1 MLSGMRAR
9 GPVAVVI
16 WIGLTTGCV
25 APVAPTA
32 VPASP
37 TIEPSLVATTSPASA
52 LRPRTVTIDVFPD
65 PPQAGHLL
73 VIAVGGMSPGERVS
87 ITVTPPGES
96 IPEARVSVDRIA
108 RFSLLLS
115 ETAVSWDIAVTSG
128 GVVIGSRTI
137 SVSAT
142 RASPLP
148 SSPLATRSSAPLP
161 PTTSPPLPP
170 GVRVAFDPLP
180 PGSTESHPD
189 HALAVGP
196 KSIAVVGN
204 SQIAVTQK
212 SGALV
217 DSMSVLQFF
226 DPVRLRG
233 EGVSDP
239 WMTFDPD
246 SGRFFYVA
254 DGSVGNGHT
263 TICAVGEC
271 VAHHLLAVSKSDD
284 PRSLSTA
291 DWYFYA
297 LDRTLLRTPSG
308 TVVTATWG
316 DYDHVVVGNEAVLI
330 KWPAYAFG
338 VASGAPGQSQG
349 VRVRLVQKSAL
360 IAGAPVNDWTD
371 LQLRDPRDGS
381 LWVAPVEPAIGS
393 GKGVAFYLLGMR
405 GCGVVVW
412 AIQDRPIAPE
422 PLTREVPAGG
432 SCGGLPAG
440 APQPG
445 TDPPIDIVT
454 FGHNVVYRSGMLWYA
469 HVAARDL
476 GGGLVSTIRVLAVDV
491 SRWPDAPT
499 MVQDWI
505 YGERGSWVLAPA
517 LMIDG
522 SGNIVIV
529 FCRTSPT
536 EFASLYYTY
545 RTPADAPG
553 TLRPPRLLHAGD
565 GSRTQFSPTTG
576 SRNRFVDFF
585 VAQLDPVDGTVW
597 TFGAFVGAGGTR
609 GTWVANVSLGPS

>member
-1 MLSGMRAR
+1 M
-9 GPVAVVI
+9 
-16 WIGLTTGCV
+16 
-25 APVAPTA
+25 
-32 VPASP
+32 
-37 TIEPSLVATTSPASA
+37 
-52 LRPRTVTIDVFPD
+52 
-65 PPQAGHLL
+65 
-73 VIAVGGMSPGERVS
+73 
-87 ITVTPPGES
+87 
-96 IPEARVSVDRIA
+96 
-108 RFSLLLS
+108 
-115 ETAVSWDIAVTSG
+115 
-128 GVVIGSRTI
+128 
-137 SVSAT
+137 
-142 RASPLP
+142 
-148 SSPLATRSSAPLP
+148 
-161 PTTSPPLPP
+161 
-170 GVRVAFDPLP
+170 RVAFDGTPTDV
-180 PGSTESHPD
+180 TETHAD

-196 KSIAVVGN
+196 RSITLVGN
-204 SQIAVTQK
+204 SQITIREK

-217 DSMSVLQFF
+217 ASTPVSQFF
-226 DPVRLRG
+226 DPARLRG
-233 EGVSDP
+233 ENVGDP

-254 DGSVGNGHT
+254 DGSLGNGHT
-263 TICAVGEC
+263 TICSVGEC

-291 DWYFYA
+291 DWYLYA
-297 LDRTLLRTPSG
+297 LDRTILRTATG
-308 TVVTATWG
+308 TVATATWG
-316 DYDHVVVGNEAVLI
+316 DYDHIVVGNEAVLI

-349 VRVRLVQKSAL
+349 VRVRLIQKSAL

-393 GKGVAFYLLGMR
+393 GKGGAFYLLGMR

-412 AIQDRPIAPE
+412 AIQDRPTAPE
-422 PLTREVPAGG
+422 PLTREVSAGG
-432 SCGGLPAG
+432 SCGSLPAG

-454 FGHNVVYRSGMLWYA
+454 FGHNVVYRSGTLWYA
-469 HVAARDL
+469 HIAGRDL
-476 GGGLVSTIRVLAVDV
+476 GGGLVSTIRVLALDV
-491 SRWPDAPT
+491 SRWPDTPT
-499 MVQDWI
+499 MTQDWI

-522 SGNIVIV
+522 GGNIVIV
-529 FCRTSPT
+529 FGRTSPT

-545 RTPADAPG
+545 RTPTDALG
-553 TLRPPRLLHAGD
+553 TLRPPLLLHAGD

-597 TFGAFVGAGGTR
+597 GFGAFVGAGGRR